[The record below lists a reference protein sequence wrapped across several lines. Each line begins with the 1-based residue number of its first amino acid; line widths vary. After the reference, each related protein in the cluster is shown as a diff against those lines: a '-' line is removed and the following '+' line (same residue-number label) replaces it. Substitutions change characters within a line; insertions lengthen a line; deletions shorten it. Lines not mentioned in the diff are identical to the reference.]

1 LADQKPTVVTE
12 RILSAKGEKFK
23 TGVATFY
30 VEDVSELAGK
40 QYQIRMTVTE
50 ESKDGPNDWV
60 RIQSLQQRIELQD
73 QKGTKQPFYFN
84 SIGTN
89 GVNSAQYTLTVQPSD
104 DGKIG
109 PPAKLVYY
117 AWVLME
123 HEVAF
128 GFKDLPLP

>member
-1 LADQKPTVVTE
+1 MVTE
-12 RILSAKGEKFK
+12 RILSAKGQKFK

-30 VEDVSELAGK
+30 VEEVSELAGK
-40 QYQIRMTVTE
+40 QYQIKMTVTE
-50 ESKDGPNDWV
+50 ESKDGPNDWI

-73 QKGTKQPFYFN
+73 QKGNKQPFYFN
-84 SIGTN
+84 SVGTN
-89 GVNSAQYTLTVQPSD
+89 GLNSAQYTLTVQPSD

-109 PPAKLVYY
+109 APAKLVYY

-128 GFKDLPLP
+128 VFKDLPLP